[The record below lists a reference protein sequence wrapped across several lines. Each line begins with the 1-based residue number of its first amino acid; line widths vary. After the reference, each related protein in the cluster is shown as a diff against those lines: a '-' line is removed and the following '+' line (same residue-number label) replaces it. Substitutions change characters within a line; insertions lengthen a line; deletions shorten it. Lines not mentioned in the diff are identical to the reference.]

1 MIFGELQFE
10 VVLLLLVVCGAIG
23 LSILVCLI
31 ILLKRLKLS
40 ERGES
45 IFYRNRLDPVRAS
58 QDSPVDITQNL
69 VPDIEIMVLE
79 KESFREAE
87 ALPAELGHAL
97 EPVFRT
103 IPALANVLASSGGLV
118 RVTFS
123 PEVTKGL
130 ADGSFK
136 LMHRAGGFQA
146 TAVDSSGLTVGN
158 GLFALD
164 RAVSSVAVASAI
176 WQILSVVTAQKFL
189 SDINKRLASIEEG
202 VKRLET
208 WLDSQEQGKFI
219 GSMKY
224 MATISRRKTAEFGAD
239 RSGSV
244 SNQLENIFHESL
256 QSIAANSIRAEATV
270 AELVS
275 KKFDGNLK
283 ENEAEFRRLMQAY
296 FVPASYAIRFKL
308 TAALSE
314 CMGSFVERRPG
325 RENGRLD
332 SVVHD
337 AEVMLRTIKD
347 DAERMRNKAAEIKG
361 GFWDTDQQERAKR
374 KDIRSDIET
383 LVLSCE
389 ESIQRIQ
396 SLRDDSKLIGSFVKE
411 LDSSGLSVVVELNSS
426 GKVIRL
432 HSDVRKKGSVA

>member
-1 MIFGELQFE
+1 MIFGELQFG
-10 VVLLLLVVCGAIG
+10 VVPFFLVVCGAIG

-31 ILLKRLKLS
+31 ILLKRLKPS

-45 IFYRNRLDPVRAS
+45 IFNRNRPEPVGAS
-58 QDSPVDITQNL
+58 QDSLTDITQNL
-69 VPDIEIMVLE
+69 ATDIEIMVLE
-79 KESFREAE
+79 KESFREVE
-87 ALPAELGHAL
+87 ALPTELGHAL
-97 EPVFRT
+97 EPVLRS
-103 IPALANVLASSGGLV
+103 IPALANVVASSGGLV

-136 LMHRAGGFQA
+136 LMQRVGGFQA
-146 TAVDSSGLTVGN
+146 TARDSSGLTVGN
-158 GLFALD
+158 GVFNLD
-164 RAVSSVAVASAI
+164 RTVSSVAVVSAI

-224 MATISRRKTAEFGAD
+224 MATISRQKSAQFSVD
-239 RSGSV
+239 QSGSIK
-244 SNQLENIFHESL
+244 NQLESIFHESL
-256 QSIAANSIRAEATV
+256 QSIAANSIRAEVTV

-283 ENEAEFRRLMQAY
+283 ENEAEFRRLMEAY

-308 TAALSE
+308 SAALSE
-314 CMGSFVERRPG
+314 CLAAFVERRPG
-325 RENGRLD
+325 CEDGRLD
-332 SVVHD
+332 SVVRD
-337 AEVMLRTIKD
+337 AEAMLQTIKD
-347 DAERMRNKAAEIKG
+347 DADKMRKKAAEIKG
-361 GFWDTDQQERAKR
+361 GFWDTDEEEKAKR
-374 KDIRSDIET
+374 KNIRSDIER

-396 SLRDDSKLIGSFVKE
+396 SLREDSMRFGTFAKE
-411 LDSSGLSVVVELNSS
+411 LDSAGLSVVAKLDSS